1 MVMVVSKINMKSR
14 IILFPSLGLP
24 SLGLKAKARE
34 AKARED
40 QTPNKRKH
48 P

>member
-34 AKARED
+34 E
-40 QTPNKRKH
+40 QTPNKRKR

>member
-14 IILFPSLGLP
+14 IILFPSLGL
-24 SLGLKAKARE
+24 KAKARE
-34 AKARED
+34 AKAREE